1 MRLAILGLAG
11 AALPAVFGIELPKNL
26 GYAAVGVLV
35 GIESMGVPA
44 PGESALILAGIAA
57 ASGRLDIVNVI
68 LIAAAAAIVGD
79 NIGYVIGRV
88 GGRRLLERKGF
99 LYERRIRL
107 LALGDH
113 FFERH
118 GPKAVFLGRWIALL
132 RITAAWMAGA
142 NRMEFRKF
150 FVYNAL
156 GGITWAACFGLL
168 AYWLGEAAEKALK
181 QFGIFAAVALGLVV
195 LGAFVWIK
203 RRERRAVHGHEE
215 AGG

>member
-1 MRLAILGLAG
+1 VKLAVIGLLG

-26 GYAAVGVLV
+26 GYAAVGILV

-57 ASGRLDIVNVI
+57 AGGRLDIVLVI
-68 LIAAAAAIVGD
+68 VVAAAAAIVGD
-79 NIGYVIGRV
+79 NIGYAIGRV

-99 LYERRIRL
+99 LYERRMRL
-107 LALGDH
+107 LALGDK

-150 FVYNAL
+150 FLYNAL
-156 GGITWAACFGLL
+156 GGIGWATCFGLL

-181 QFGIFAAVALGLVV
+181 DFGVFAAIALGVV
-195 LGAFVWIK
+195 VVAGFVWIK
-203 RRERRAVHGHEE
+203 RRERRAVHEHEQR
-215 AGG
+215 

>member
-1 MRLAILGLAG
+1 MRFAVLGVLG
-11 AALPAVFGIELPKNL
+11 AVLPAVFGIELPKNL

-57 ASGRLDIVNVI
+57 ASGRLDILLVI
-68 LIAAAAAIVGD
+68 LVAAAAAIVGD
-79 NIGYVIGRV
+79 NIGYAIGRA

-107 LALGDH
+107 LKIGDR
-113 FFERH
+113 FFDRH
-118 GPKAVFLGRWIALL
+118 GPKAVFLGRWVALL

-156 GGITWAACFGLL
+156 GGISWAACFGLL
-168 AYWLGEAAEKALK
+168 AYWLGAAGEKALK
-181 QFGIFAAVALGLVV
+181 DFGIFAAIGLGVV
-195 LGAFVWIK
+195 VVGAFVWVK
-203 RRERRAVHGHEE
+203 RRERRAVHGHEHH
-215 AGG
+215 

>member
-1 MRLAILGLAG
+1 LAVIGLLG

-57 ASGRLDIVNVI
+57 AGGRLDIVNVI
-68 LIAAAAAIVGD
+68 LIAAGAAIVGD
-79 NIGYVIGRV
+79 NIGYVIG
-88 GGRRLLERKGF
+88 GRRLLERPGF
-99 LYERRIRL
+99 LEDYRRGIIKH
-107 LALGDH
+107 GEP
-113 FFERH
+113 FFQRH

-150 FVYNAL
+150 FLYNAL

-168 AYWLGEAAEKALK
+168 AYWLGKTAEKALK
-181 QFGIFAAVALGLVV
+181 DFGIFAAVALGLVV
-195 LGAFVWIK
+195 LGAFVWVK
-203 RRERRAVHGHEE
+203 RRERRAVHEHEG
-215 AGG
+215 ANRD